1 MQIGDIIVFR
11 HRGDVQIGMLQG
23 VSGKKN
29 KVATGSN
36 RILEIPSDRVIQE
49 TGIRAVDLSALMD
62 VRQRIEELADSL
74 DLKEVWE
81 VLKDEPVEYSVQDIA
96 EFYWGDDIGSER
108 HAAMLLHLSRPR
120 LYFDEKDTAFMPRSS
135 EQIQEVLE

>member
-1 MQIGDIIVFR
+1 MRFLFRKMLDFYHFKSHDEMEFKSPTNHGSPITLRLLVQIGDIIVFR

-49 TGIRAVDLSALMD
+49 TGIRAGDLPALMD

-81 VLKDEPVEYSVQDIA
+81 V
-96 EFYWGDDIGSER
+96 
-108 HAAMLLHLSRPR
+108 
-120 LYFDEKDTAFMPRSS
+120 
-135 EQIQEVLE
+135 